1 MFLNQSGD
9 MYVFGTSNE
18 GKLGIFRLDERM
30 IGRGQSDQGY
40 YTIDWPWKLTEEIPH
55 KWAMSQ
61 DLSDIFNQFTDFSSI
76 YTSQGLLRKERSDRI
91 IVQVVCSDYNT
102 YFVYR
107 DGRVLGC
114 GANTIWQC
122 SEIESMKIEINDCVA
137 PKHLMLNSD
146 EEKRL
151 EAAQN
156 GAQ

>member
-1 MFLNQSGD
+1 
-9 MYVFGTSNE
+9 
-18 GKLGIFRLDERM
+18 
-30 IGRGQSDQGY
+30 
-40 YTIDWPWKLTEEIPH
+40 
-55 KWAMSQ
+55 MSQ

-137 PKHLMLNSD
+137 PKHLMLTSD